1 LIIIIDFVSIN
12 NVSFSYKITS
22 PIVKDV
28 NWNIQKGEFYSLV
41 GRSGCGKTTL
51 LKIIAGLLVPT
62 SGFLSIGSDIVKE
75 PSFNT
80 GFVFQAPTLLEWL
93 SVIENVLLPLS
104 INKTKKLSQM
114 QRGLSVLR
122 TVGLEEYANRFPSE
136 LSGGQQ
142 SRVAIARALI
152 TEPFLLLMDEP
163 FAALDA
169 MTREEL
175 QSDLLELCSDK
186 KTTVL
191 FVTHD
196 IAEAVYLSDK
206 VAIMDNGS
214 IHNEFIVDIKK
225 PRQYRTRYQ
234 PRFNSICLDIR
245 NVMKTLESQTSLMKG

>member
-1 LIIIIDFVSIN
+1 MDFVSLKNI
-12 NVSFSYKITS
+12 SFSYNGTS
-22 PIVKDV
+22 PIVNDI
-28 NWNIQKGEFYSLV
+28 NWNIKKGEFHSLV

-51 LKIIAGLLVPT
+51 LKIIAGLLIPT
-62 SGFLSIGSDIVKE
+62 IGVVGIGSHIVKK

-104 INKTKKLSQM
+104 IKKTKKLSQM
-114 QRGLSVLR
+114 QNGLSVLKM
-122 TVGLEEYANRFPSE
+122 VGLEEYAHRYPSE

-152 TEPFLLLMDEP
+152 TDPLLLLMDEP

-175 QSDLLELCSDK
+175 QSDLLELCADK

-206 VAIMDNGS
+206 VAIMDNGL
-214 IHNEFIVDIKK
+214 IYNEFNIDIKK
-225 PRQYRTRYQ
+225 PRQYGTQHQ
-234 PRFNSICLDIR
+234 PRFNSICMDIR
-245 NVMKTLESQTSLMKG
+245 NSMKSLQPQTFLSSNL

>member
-1 LIIIIDFVSIN
+1 MDFVSIK
-12 NVSFSYKITS
+12 NVSFSYKGTS
-22 PIVKDV
+22 PIVNDI
-28 NWNIQKGEFYSLV
+28 NWNIQKGEFHSLV

-51 LKIIAGLLVPT
+51 LKIIAGLLIPT
-62 SGFLSIGSDIVKE
+62 NGVVGIGSHIVKK

-104 INKTKKLSQM
+104 IKKTKKLYQM
-114 QRGLSVLR
+114 QSGLSVLKM
-122 TVGLEEYANRFPSE
+122 VGLEEYAHRYPSE

-175 QSDLLELCSDK
+175 QSDLLELCADK

-196 IAEAVYLSDK
+196 IAEAVFLSDK
-206 VAIMDNGS
+206 VAIMDDGL
-214 IHNEFIVDIKK
+214 IHNEFIIDIKK
-225 PRQYRTRYQ
+225 PRQYRTRHQ
-234 PRFNSICLDIR
+234 PRFNSICLNIR
-245 NVMKTLESQTSLMKG
+245 NSMKSLQPQISLMSRL